1 MDLDPRA
8 EPQYRERVPYVVVY
22 GDPGARLTDQVVD
35 PKELLRNTDL
45 RLNGEYYIRKHV
57 IPSLER
63 IFQLAGA
70 DVKSWFDEMP
80 RVHRTSLL
88 SLPGSTSA
96 GAATVIPTE
105 TTSATIAAEQS
116 RQQLPLDAIKDPL
129 GTVPSGVGPSS
140 ETLLAPPKFKPKR
153 KGGRGVVTIGP
164 RIDQYYQSQL
174 CTVCGKLVMV
184 NQKTHS
190 ELCADC
196 SSEQGRLNSMLVLQ
210 GRINKAERMFKGTL
224 DVCGSCCRSV
234 PLGGAGVGDGTHWD
248 PKTGGTGPANTGIEL
263 IACESIECT
272 VFWQRR
278 RAQDGVQG
286 VHARTVRILD
296 ELKDLDLSF

>member
-8 EPQYRERVPYVVVY
+8 EPQYGERVPYVVVY

-35 PKELLRNTDL
+35 PKELLRNRDL
-45 RLNGEYYIRKHV
+45 RLNADYYIRKHV

-80 RVHRTSLL
+80 RVHRTSLT
-88 SLPGSTSA
+88 LPGSTSA
-96 GAATVIPTE
+96 GAAAVIPTE

-116 RQQLPLDAIKDPL
+116 RQQPPPDATDPL
-129 GTVPSGVGPSS
+129 ATVPGGAGPSS

-164 RIDQYYQSQL
+164 RIDRYYQSQL

-196 SSEQGRLNSMLVLQ
+196 CSDQGRLNSMLVLQ
-210 GRINKAERMFKGTL
+210 GRINKAEKMFRVTL

-234 PLGGAGVGDGTHWD
+234 PSGGAGVGDGTRWD
-248 PKTGGTGPANTGIEL
+248 PKAAGAGPANTGLEL
-263 IACESIECT
+263 VACESIECT

-278 RAQDGVQG
+278 RAQDGVQS
-286 VHARTVRILD
+286 VHARTVRVLD
-296 ELKDLDLSF
+296 ELKALDLSF